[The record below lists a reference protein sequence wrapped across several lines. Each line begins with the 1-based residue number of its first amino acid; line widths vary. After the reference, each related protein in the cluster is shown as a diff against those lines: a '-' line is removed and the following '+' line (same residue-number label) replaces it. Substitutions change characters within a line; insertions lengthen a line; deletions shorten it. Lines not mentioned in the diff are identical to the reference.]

1 MSKNKIG
8 YEKQAKMVAKNMPQ
22 PFVFEYEGENI
33 EVNPVLSPS
42 EMANATKLVTALTV
56 NTNDYYPEMEE
67 FAIRFASMAALIT
80 NIRWDAEHI
89 FERHYNQIMY
99 TDLWD
104 EFFDA
109 MRVHECIDTLVSIRE
124 NATKKIR
131 YELDMQHQNVAD
143 MLIIQVLTK
152 VSSWLDKAKE
162 NLDAEDITE
171 LMKVAKDVRELGKD
185 DKLVS
190 KVLEYRIP
198 EKEDTNDIGG
208 STTPV
213 SDE

>member
-109 MRVHECIDTLVSIRE
+109 MRVHECMDTLVSIRE

-198 EKEDTNDIGG
+198 KKEDTNDIGG

>member
-1 MSKNKIG
+1 
-8 YEKQAKMVAKNMPQ
+8 
-22 PFVFEYEGENI
+22 
-33 EVNPVLSPS
+33 
-42 EMANATKLVTALTV
+42 
-56 NTNDYYPEMEE
+56 
-67 FAIRFASMAALIT
+67 MAALIT

-109 MRVHECIDTLVSIRE
+109 MRVHECMDTLVSIRE

-162 NLDAEDITE
+162 KLDTEDITE